1 MRAVKTRIFL
11 MSALL
16 QVVPCLALADE
27 LSPPAVPVPA
37 LSADAPSGAV
47 QTAAAPPGKPEG
59 GDMTTFLVDRF
70 AEAQRGTDWED
81 RKRMLVEY
89 GAFVN
94 PGNEVSLRAF
104 RNGAGPASK
113 AIGEGKASL
122 VFHMLRKTAGEDQF
136 AAAQKEFIGLAKFRT
151 VSWDDVKTVFEKHAG
166 RDLGPF
172 FKQWVD
178 EKGLPDVR
186 IEKAAARRSGSGFEV
201 SFDVVQKGGAYALE
215 LPVVISL
222 ARGGPKKETV
232 KIDSEKKKVT
242 ISVEE
247 EPTKLAVDEDYDVA
261 RRLAAA
267 ETPPVIAELLG
278 SEKSII
284 VPPASRREFYRVVVE
299 GFTKRGGEEKEAGN
313 LKDSEIKSAS
323 LVLLGDDNPV
333 LAKLFGAMAVPSSGF
348 SIQVKK
354 NPWNS
359 DRTAAIIHARSA
371 AEAEA
376 GFRDIALYGA
386 YGSVSFEQGKVLSA
400 KKGESPRGMQMELRE
415 ETTAVDVSA
424 LRTLKDV
431 IEGAAGKKIVY
442 VGEYHDQFSH
452 HNVELEVIRGLHRKD
467 PRIAVGM
474 EMFQRPVQPALDDYI
489 AGTIDEREFLK
500 RSEYFKRWGFDYNL
514 YKPVLDF
521 CRAEKVPVVAL
532 NIRRE
537 ITEKVSKSGM
547 DSLSADEKKEL
558 PGQMDFS
565 DEDYRKRLK
574 EVFEAHRSSPERE
587 FDFFYQAQV
596 LWDESMAQSIDE
608 FLRKQPDRRMVV
620 VAGGGHLAR
629 GSGIPKRAFRRNG
642 QEYSIILND
651 GEIERGIADY
661 VVFPPS
667 LNGATAPKILT
678 ALKEDGGKLSI
689 TGFSKGSP
697 AEKAG
702 LKTRDVILSAD
713 GEPVK
718 DMGDL
723 KRVLF
728 YKKSGDTLTV
738 KAVRKRFL
746 LGDKEMTFEIKL

>member
-1 MRAVKTRIFL
+1 
-11 MSALL
+11 
-16 QVVPCLALADE
+16 
-27 LSPPAVPVPA
+27 
-37 LSADAPSGAV
+37 
-47 QTAAAPPGKPEG
+47 
-59 GDMTTFLVDRF
+59 MTTFLVDRF

-113 AIGEGKASL
+113 AIGEGKAFL

-222 ARGGPKKETV
+222 ARGGPKKETI

-242 ISVEE
+242 IAVEE
-247 EPTKLAVDEDYDVA
+247 EPTRLAVDEDYDVA

-299 GFTKRGGEEKEAGN
+299 GFTKRGGEEKEAGE

-333 LAKLFGAMAVPSSGF
+333 LAKLFGAVAVPSSGF

-359 DRTAAIIHARSA
+359 DRTAAIIHARSTE
-371 AEAEA
+371 EAEA

-386 YGSVSFEQGKVLSA
+386 YGSVSFGQGKVLSA

-415 ETTAVDVSA
+415 EATAVDVSA

-474 EMFQRPVQPALDDYI
+474 EMFQRPFQPALDDYI

-547 DSLSADEKKEL
+547 DALTGDERKEL
-558 PGQMDFS
+558 PAQMDFS

-596 LWDESMAQSIDE
+596 IWDETMAQSINE

-642 QEYSIILND
+642 QEYAVILND

-667 LNGATAPKILT
+667 LDGATAPKILT
-678 ALKEDGGKLSI
+678 VLKEDGGKVTI

-702 LKTRDVILSAD
+702 LKTRDVILAAD

-718 DMGDL
+718 DMGDIKL
-723 KRVLF
+723 VLF
-728 YKKSGDTLTV
+728 FKKSGDSLTV

>member
-1 MRAVKTRIFL
+1 MCAVKIRLFL
-11 MSALL
+11 TSALL
-16 QVVPCLALADE
+16 LLFPCLAPAGE
-27 LSPPAVPVPA
+27 LSSPAAPA

-47 QTAAAPPGKPEG
+47 QTAAAVTPGKPEG

-89 GAFVN
+89 GAFAN
-94 PGNEVSLRAF
+94 PGNEVSLREF
-104 RNGAGPASK
+104 RNGAGLASK

-122 VFHMLRKTAGEDQF
+122 VFHMLRKAAGEEQF

-151 VSWDDVKTVFEKHAG
+151 VSWDDVKAVFEKHAG
-166 RDLGPF
+166 RDLGHF

-178 EKGLPDVR
+178 EKGLPDLR

-201 SFDVVQKGGAYALE
+201 SFDVVQRGGVYTLE

-222 ARGGPKKETV
+222 VRGGPKKETV
-232 KIDSEKKKVT
+232 RIDSEKKKVT
-242 ISVEE
+242 IAVEE

-261 RRLAAA
+261 RSLAAA

-278 SEKSII
+278 SEKTLI
-284 VPPASRREFYRVVVE
+284 VPPASRREFYRAVVE
-299 GFTKRGGEEKEAGN
+299 GFTKKGGEEKDAGD

-323 LVLLGDDNPV
+323 LVILGQDNPV
-333 LAKLFGAMAVPSSGF
+333 IARLFGAVTVPASGF
-348 SIQVKK
+348 SIQVRK

-359 DRTAAIIHARSA
+359 ARTAAIIHARSA
-371 AEAEA
+371 EEAEA
-376 GFRDIALYGA
+376 GSREIALYGA

-474 EMFQRPVQPALDDYI
+474 EMFQRPFQPALDDYV
-489 AGTIDEREFLK
+489 AGAIDEREFLK

-547 DSLSADEKKEL
+547 DSLTGDERKEL
-558 PGQMDFS
+558 PAQMDFS

-574 EVFEAHRSSPERE
+574 EVFEAHRSAPERE
-587 FDFFYQAQV
+587 FDYFYQAQV
-596 LWDESMAQSIDE
+596 LWDESMAQSVDE

-642 QEYSIILND
+642 QEYAIILND
-651 GEIERGIADY
+651 GEIERGVADY

-667 LNGATAPKILT
+667 LDGAMAPKILA
-678 ALKEDGGKLSI
+678 ALKEDGGKVTI
-689 TGFSKGSP
+689 TGFFKESP
-697 AEKAG
+697 AKKAG
-702 LKTRDVILSAD
+702 LEAEDVILAAD
-713 GEPVK
+713 GVPVK
-718 DMGDL
+718 DAGDL
-723 KRVLF
+723 KLVLF
-728 YKKSGDTLTV
+728 SKKSGDSLTV
-738 KAVRKRFL
+738 KALRKRFL
-746 LGDKEMTFEIKL
+746 LGDKEMAFEIKL